1 MVWDMWSECTMNK
14 VNKMKPDWLTILQ
27 NENQLLVHS
36 RNVM

>member
-1 MVWDMWSECTMNK
+1 MNK
-14 VNKMKPDWLTILQ
+14 VSKMKPDWLTILQ